1 LYGVTGDKSMSE
13 FEEKSINAFR
23 NLFEK
28 VDTLRHIN
36 IRDIL
41 KPEVYEFYED
51 TLQQAYDAMTIVED
65 ALTALGMKLEY
76 EHFRL
81 GGAADELKPLMI
93 RTRSNTE
100 RVMEI
105 LEDKMHAF
113 DSNVDRA

>member
-1 LYGVTGDKSMSE
+1 MHD
-13 FEEKSINAFR
+13 FEEETVIALKT
-23 NLFEK
+23 LFDK
-28 VDTLRHIN
+28 VHTLRHIH

-41 KPEVYEFYED
+41 KPEIYQLYED
-51 TLQQAYDAMTIVED
+51 TLQAAYDAMTTVED

-105 LEDKMHAF
+105 LEEKMSGG

>member
-1 LYGVTGDKSMSE
+1 MSE
-13 FEEKSINAFR
+13 FEEQTIQALR

-28 VDTLRHIN
+28 VNTLRHIS
-36 IRDIL
+36 IREIL

-51 TLQQAYDAMTIVED
+51 TLQAAYDAMTTVED
-65 ALTALGMKLEY
+65 ALIALGMKLEY

-93 RTRSNTE
+93 QPRSNTD

-105 LEDKMHAF
+105 LEENMHVL
-113 DSNVDRA
+113 DSNVDLA

>member
-1 LYGVTGDKSMSE
+1 MSD
-13 FEEKSINAFR
+13 FEEQTFTALR

-28 VDTLRHIN
+28 VDALGQIN

-41 KPEVYEFYED
+41 KPEIYQLYED
-51 TLQQAYDAMTIVED
+51 TLQAAYDAMTMVED

-93 RTRSNTE
+93 RTRSNTD

-105 LEDKMHAF
+105 LEEKLHVT
-113 DSNVDRA
+113 DSNIDLA